1 MPNMHIDAHR
11 QIIYIFIRAMLAFSL
26 LVGLAACSRLPVGR
40 SSQADM
46 LPDWGYTDLRG
57 IDSPDTPQPEQDLLA
72 VYLRRSSSIQGGL
85 EIRLDFL
92 DLPLT
97 PGEDILLA
105 FDFLPGGVAALPS
118 GDSTDILWDALLV
131 LPAEGS
137 IQAFN
142 TDMQPI
148 NNMAVRLLHDPVQD
162 SLQISLDGAS
172 LYGSTGMGLP
182 PNLKIQAFTASTI
195 TGEIAD
201 RSPIAALSAL
211 PPPPVPLLLAF
222 WNTFP
227 AYTPAQ
233 ALRRWDGAHTGL
245 FGGRDGLYNMLR
257 AARNHATPL
266 VLLDLK
272 IPAWLS
278 ALDYAGDLD
287 LVKSLVSSGLVLAPD
302 VWINAQSESLP
313 DYSVKLAESYGF
325 PMGDIAYA
333 QDISS
338 LPPRYRLV
346 FVPSMG
352 DQPLITVAR
361 SSSLRVIPVPID
373 ALQND
378 PAWRLNP
385 TGLSLDA
392 RRLLAMT
399 AFEASENPPIV
410 ILGGDLSQSGWGSPE
425 AARLAFGYLRNH
437 PWIHVIDPDE
447 LRAAP
452 LQAPFSGSDVFLP
465 SVSDLPS
472 TSSPTL
478 NSDPLTQAAA
488 QAALTSLPV
497 FTGGSS
503 ELSEL
508 RRIYGAQGKVLL
520 SAARWAQNPAPIAGC
535 DEDLD
540 GDGLP
545 ECILAS
551 EKIYTVYN
559 LELGTLTHAFALG
572 RDGPHQWI
580 APSSQLSFGTGDPST
595 WNLSAG
601 LAADPTVI
609 PGAFGDQVG
618 DKGGPY
624 HPQIEPGKLILTNT
638 DGRTVKTFT
647 LLDDSL
653 QVELDGLSGS
663 SARLPLAIDPWLR
676 FQPDWWQ
683 HYKAQR
689 GEGSIDWGTED
700 FRVRVTSPGTL
711 TLSAYNDTRQL
722 MSQVENPNTEY
733 PPGHYLPFPVAL
745 VEAEG
750 EPGMQLQI
758 TFQTK

>member
-1 MPNMHIDAHR
+1 
-11 QIIYIFIRAMLAFSL
+11 
-26 LVGLAACSRLPVGR
+26 
-40 SSQADM
+40 M

-57 IDSPDTPQPEQDLLA
+57 IDPPDTPQPEQDLLA
-72 VYLRRSSSIQGGL
+72 IYLRRSASIQDGL

-97 PGEDILLA
+97 TNEDVLLA
-105 FDFLPGGVAALPS
+105 LDFLPGGAAALPS
-118 GDSTDILWDALLV
+118 GDSTDLLWDALLV
-131 LPAEGS
+131 LPDAGS

-142 TDMQPI
+142 AGMQPI
-148 NNMAVRLLHDPVQD
+148 RNIAVRLLHDPVQD
-162 SLQISLDGAS
+162 SLHISLDGAS

-182 PNLKIQAFTASTI
+182 PNLKIQAFTVSTI

-201 RSPIAALSAL
+201 RSPITALSA
-211 PPPPVPLLLAF
+211 PPPQPAQLMLAF

-227 AYTPAQ
+227 AHTPAQ

-245 FGGRDGLYNMLR
+245 FGGRDGLYNLLR

-278 ALDYAGDLD
+278 ALDYAGDFE

-302 VWINAQSESLP
+302 VWINTQAESLP

-325 PMGDIAYA
+325 PLGDIAYA
-333 QDISS
+333 QEVSS

-352 DQPLITVAR
+352 DQPLIAVAR

-385 TGLSLDA
+385 NGLSLQA
-392 RRLLAMT
+392 RHLLAMT
-399 AFEASENPPIV
+399 AFKASENPALV

-425 AARLAFGYLRNH
+425 AARQAFGYLRNH
-437 PWIHVIDPDE
+437 PWIHVIDPYE

-452 LQAPFSGSDVFLP
+452 AQASFTGSDLFHP
-465 SVSDLPS
+465 SAASQPF
-472 TSSPTL
+472 TSFPAL

-488 QAALTSLPV
+488 QAALTSLPL
-497 FTGGSS
+497 FTGDPP

-508 RRIYGAQGKVLL
+508 PRIYGAQGKVLL
-520 SAARWAQNPAPIAGC
+520 SASSWAQNPAPIAGC

-540 GDGLP
+540 GDGSP

-551 EKIYTVYN
+551 EKIFTVYS
-559 LELGTLTHAFALG
+559 LELGALTHAFALG

-580 APSSQLSFGTGDPST
+580 APSSQLSFATGDPST

-609 PGAFGDQVG
+609 PGAFGDQAG
-618 DKGGPY
+618 DMESPY
-624 HPQIEPGKLILTNT
+624 QAQIQPGKLTLSSPV
-638 DGRTVKTFT
+638 GRTVKTFT
-647 LLDDSL
+647 LLDDGL
-653 QVELDGLSGS
+653 RVELDGLSGG
-663 SARLPLAIDPWLR
+663 SARLPLVIDPWLR
-676 FQPDWWQ
+676 FQPGWWQ
-683 HYKAQR
+683 HYTAQR

-711 TLSAYNDTRQL
+711 TLSAFNDTRQL
-722 MSQVENPNTEY
+722 MGRVENPNTEY
-733 PPGHYLPFPVAL
+733 PPGHYLPFPLAL

-758 TFQTK
+758 TFQMK